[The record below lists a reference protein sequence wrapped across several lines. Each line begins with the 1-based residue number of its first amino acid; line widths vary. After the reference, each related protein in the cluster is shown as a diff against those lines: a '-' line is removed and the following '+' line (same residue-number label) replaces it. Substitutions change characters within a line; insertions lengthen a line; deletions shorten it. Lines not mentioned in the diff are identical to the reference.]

1 MADLNVFALTNME
14 LHKDDDKTSKK
25 PSKTARKKS
34 VKESV
39 TRKRP
44 KKIPFNIPANKIR
57 LESIQHFHED
67 TDSEATAD
75 YTPEDDV
82 VLVID
87 PEMDEVPE
95 DVEAAEDMA
104 EDMIGNH
111 VCKCAICGANYV
123 TDAEISEDFEMEDE
137 TCPVCGETGE
147 QIVIGVIT
155 PTEELSDEDAEEID
169 DVEIEDEDG
178 DIDFEETDEVED
190 DEDFDE
196 AISRSKRRTAIR
208 RVESRKAR
216 SRRSRVAES
225 NKSTTIKRS
234 TVKRPMAKRP
244 ATRTQA
250 ESLQFDDV
258 TLNRMLTRFAKENYA
273 NVRSVKITKGSSVR
287 GKLTLEGVVKTT
299 KGATKTIKFVC
310 ESFKPSKRM
319 TISFKEIGP
328 FTESVKN
335 VRPTFVLEC
344 VMTGKCIVPK
354 TLKYS
359 FKAKDRGVKE
369 SKATYRVS
377 GTVLSEST
385 TARKKSIK
393 SESVKRMRRARR
405 RSANRK

>member
-14 LHKDDDKTSKK
+14 LHKDDVKTSKK
-25 PSKTARKKS
+25 PSKTTRKKS

-104 EDMIGNH
+104 EDMIGDH

-178 DIDFEETDEVED
+178 DIDFEETDEVDD

-196 AISRSKRRTAIR
+196 AISRSKRRTALR

-234 TVKRPMAKRP
+234 IAKRP
-244 ATRTQA
+244 ATRTQS

-258 TLNRMLTRFAKENYA
+258 TLNRMLTRFAKE
-273 NVRSVKITKGSSVR
+273 ILSSEV
-287 GKLTLEGVVKTT
+287 
-299 KGATKTIKFVC
+299 I
-310 ESFKPSKRM
+310 
-319 TISFKEIGP
+319 
-328 FTESVKN
+328 
-335 VRPTFVLEC
+335 
-344 VMTGKCIVPK
+344 
-354 TLKYS
+354 
-359 FKAKDRGVKE
+359 
-369 SKATYRVS
+369 
-377 GTVLSEST
+377 
-385 TARKKSIK
+385 
-393 SESVKRMRRARR
+393 
-405 RSANRK
+405 